1 MAGFRFFHKSY
12 RIPVTGALAA
22 TVLFLLIPLLPAGE
36 LQTVLAATQQDEITA
51 SKQKISDNKKKM
63 EEIQSQKYQVD
74 AKLKELNQLK
84 SDAAAY
90 VARLDQELAEIEA
103 EIGRLNDSIS
113 FVEEQIVITEAAL
126 EEARNEEARQ
136 YASMKL
142 RIKYMYEHGN
152 ENIID
157 DLFRAGSFSDLLN
170 QAEYIQNVSVYDR
183 NKLEEYVEAREMV
196 AAKEEELITEK
207 ELLEQTRAE
216 AENKQASVSKLQQEK
231 TNEVASYNAKIKAA
245 ESEAA
250 EMQQSIAG
258 IQAAIRAEEN
268 NIAAIEAEI
277 RRQEEE
283 ARRKAEAEGRKFE
296 PMTIGNISFTWPCPG
311 QSRITSH
318 FGDRESPTEGASTN
332 HKGVDVGAPSGTP
345 VVAAAGGTVVISQYS
360 SSAGNYIMISHGGGV
375 YTVYMHLSSLGV
387 SKGTAVS
394 RGDRIGAVGSTG
406 YSTGPHLHFGIRI
419 NGGYVNPLNYV
430 RP

>member
-216 AENKQASVSKLQQEK
+216 ADIKQASVSKLQQEK